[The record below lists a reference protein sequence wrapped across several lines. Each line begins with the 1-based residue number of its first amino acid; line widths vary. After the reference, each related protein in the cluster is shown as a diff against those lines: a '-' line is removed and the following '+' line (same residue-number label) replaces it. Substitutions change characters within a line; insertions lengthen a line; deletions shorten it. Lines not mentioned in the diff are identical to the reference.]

1 MYVGVKI
8 LVRVRGQHRVDLPGP
23 IAGRLFNNSMD
34 GATVNNFQSDQL
46 HQIEVWAR
54 RLALVLKG
62 ELWARRL
69 ALVLKGELWAR
80 RLALV
85 LKGELW
91 ARRLALVL
99 KGSMHRL
106 LQRALQGL
114 VSPNCAQ
121 CSTPVWIS

>member
-1 MYVGVKI
+1 MYVGVKV

-46 HQIEVWAR
+46 HQIEVWVR
-54 RLALVLKG
+54 
-62 ELWARRL
+62 W
-69 ALVLKGELWAR
+69 
-80 RLALV
+80 LALV